1 MLPHVI
7 LHNIVSLDGRMD
19 WFMPDVGLFY
29 EIVSFWKEDASL
41 AGSGTILKAL
51 EHESAAEESIKSSGE
66 KSFEADKQKPLLIV
80 PDSKGKITK
89 LHLLKKQPY
98 WRDVI
103 VLGSSLTPRSYLEYL
118 YENQIEYII
127 SGDDHVDF
135 YSAFE
140 ILNSQYKVNVIRV
153 DSGGILN
160 GVLLRAGLVDEVSIL
175 ISPSLVGG
183 FSPNS
188 FYRAPDLKSSEGVI
202 SLNLIHFERL
212 REDIIWLRYKVTK

>member
-19 WFMPDVGLFY
+19 WFMPDIGLFY
-29 EIVSFWKEDASL
+29 ELVSFWKEDASL
-41 AGSGTILKAL
+41 AGSGTIFKAL
-51 EHESAAEESIKSSGE
+51 EHEPAAEEGIKSSDE
-66 KSFEADKQKPLLIV
+66 KPHETAKQKPLLIV
-80 PDSKGKITK
+80 PDSKGRVTR

-103 VLGSSLTPRSYLEYL
+103 ALCSSATPRSFLEYL
-118 YENQIEYII
+118 YESKIEYII
-127 SGDDHVDF
+127 SGEDHVDF
-135 YSAFE
+135 SSAFE
-140 ILNSQYKVNVIRV
+140 ILNTQYKINVIRV

-160 GVLLRAGLVDEVSIL
+160 GILLRAGLVNEVSIL

-202 SLNLIHFERL
+202 SLNLTHMERL

>member
-41 AGSGTILKAL
+41 AGSATILKAL
-51 EHESAAEESIKSSGE
+51 EHESTAEESIKSSGE
-66 KSFEADKQKPLLIV
+66 KSFEADKLKPLLIV
-80 PDSKGKITK
+80 PDTKGKITK
-89 LHLLKKQPY
+89 LHLMKKQPY

-103 VLGSSLTPRSYLEYL
+103 VLASSLTPRSYLEYL

-135 YSAFE
+135 NSAFE
-140 ILNSQYKVNVIRV
+140 ILNSQYKVKVIRV

-202 SLNLIHFERL
+202 SLNLVHFERL

>member
-1 MLPHVI
+1 MLPYII
-7 LHNIVSLDGRMD
+7 LHNIISLDGRMD

-51 EHESAAEESIKSSGE
+51 EHESAPEEGIKHSE
-66 KSFEADKQKPLLIV
+66 EAMLQSKLKPLLIV
-80 PDSKGKITK
+80 PDSKGKISK

-103 VLGSSLTPRSYLEYL
+103 VLCSSLTPRSFLDYL
-118 YENQIEYII
+118 YDHQIEYVI
-127 SGDDHVDF
+127 SGDEHVDF
-135 YSAFE
+135 RSAFE
-140 ILNSQYKVNVIRV
+140 VLNAQYKINIIRV

-160 GVLLRAGLVDEVSIL
+160 GVLLREGLVNEVSIL

-188 FYRAPDLKSSEGVI
+188 FFRAPDLKSSEGVI
-202 SLNLIHFERL
+202 SLNLIHVERL

>member
-19 WFMPDVGLFY
+19 WFMPDIGLFY

-51 EHESAAEESIKSSGE
+51 EHESAGEESIRSSGE
-66 KSFEADKQKPLLIV
+66 KSLEADKQKPLLIV

-127 SGDDHVDF
+127 LGDEHVD
-135 YSAFE
+135 YNSAFE
-140 ILNSQYKVNVIRV
+140 ILNSQYKVKIIRV

-188 FYRAPDLKSSEGVI
+188 FYR
-202 SLNLIHFERL
+202 
-212 REDIIWLRYKVTK
+212 

>member
-19 WFMPDVGLFY
+19 WFMPDIGLFY
-29 EIVSFWKEDASL
+29 ELVSFWKEDASL
-41 AGSGTILKAL
+41 VGSGTILKAL
-51 EHESAAEESIKSSGE
+51 EHESAVEETAKSSDE
-66 KSFEADKQKPLLIV
+66 KSHADKEKPLLII
-80 PDSKGKITK
+80 PDSKGRATK

-103 VLGSSLTPRSYLEYL
+103 VLCSSSTPRSFLEYL
-118 YENQIEYII
+118 YENKIEYVI

-135 YSAFE
+135 HSSFQ
-140 ILNSQYKVNVIRV
+140 ILNSQYKINVMRV

-202 SLNLIHFERL
+202 SLNLMHMERL